1 MRPTR
6 TIEHPG
12 PRRVNEYSPPQDIKI
27 EADNSDTTQ
36 SRLANSASG
45 IEIEVK
51 PYSSVIPDYSCLKI
65 AKGWH
70 YVGDS
75 IVSTRPTD
83 PRLSA
88 RHHKEILLDAN
99 SIDLDASPCYS
110 PHSPTT
116 SLSSFS
122 TSDLNTEDEVKSRNR
137 ATNNAEN
144 LSQHTSQLLRRR
156 LHRLRRKNQKRVE
169 CWRCHHLR
177 NCLLELLSK

>member
-1 MRPTR
+1 MNPTR

-12 PRRVNEYSPPQDIKI
+12 PRWVNEYSPPEDIKVK
-27 EADNSDTTQ
+27 ADNSDTTP
-36 SRLANSASG
+36 SRIANSASG

-51 PYSSVIPDYSCLKI
+51 PCSSVIPDFSCLKI

-88 RHHKEILLDAN
+88 RHQKEILLHAN

-137 ATNNAEN
+137 ATNNAET
-144 LSQHTSQLLRRR
+144 LSRHTSQLLRR
-156 LHRLRRKNQKRVE
+156 RLRRKNQKRVE
-169 CWRCHHLR
+169 SWRCHHLR
-177 NCLLELLSK
+177 DCLLVLLSE

>member
-1 MRPTR
+1 MRHTR

-12 PRRVNEYSPPQDIKI
+12 PRRVNEYSPPEDIKV
-27 EADNSDTTQ
+27 EADNSDTTP
-36 SRLANSASG
+36 SRIANSASG
-45 IEIEVK
+45 IEIKVK
-51 PYSSVIPDYSCLKI
+51 PCSSVIPDSSCLKL

-70 YVGDS
+70 YVENS
-75 IVSTRPTD
+75 NVSTRPTD

-88 RHHKEILLDAN
+88 RQPKEILLHAN

-110 PHSPTT
+110 PHSATT
-116 SLSSFS
+116 SWSSFS

-137 ATNNAEN
+137 ATNNAET
-144 LSQHTSQLLRRR
+144 LSRHTSPLLRRR

-177 NCLLELLSK
+177 DCLLELLSK